1 MTKKYRFLLMLCMGA
16 MLLPALCCAETPAM
30 SAAMPLPEG
39 SILPWWGWCGLLFV
53 TTFLIGIVAVIGGV
67 GGGVLFVPIV
77 GGFFPFHLDF
87 VRGAGL
93 FLALACALSSGPS
106 LLRSGM
112 ANLRLVMPLALVAS
126 MSSIFG
132 AIIGLALPEKVI
144 ETALGLT
151 IIAIAVLMFLA
162 KRADFPVV
170 EKQDRLARMLDISGL
185 YHDPSLGRDVA
196 WQVHRTPLG
205 LVLFAM
211 IGILGGMFGLGAGW
225 ANVPVLNLVMG
236 TPLKVAAASSG
247 FLISIANTSA
257 TWVYLNNGAVM
268 AVITVPAVIGIML
281 GAKIGQRLLLRVH
294 AATVKKVVVTM
305 LFLAGLRAF
314 LKGTGLWS

>member
-1 MTKKYRFLLMLCMGA
+1 MIKRLLLIGGMVLG
-16 MLLPALCCAETPAM
+16 LLPVVMAAGGTELPVDAL
-30 SAAMPLPEG
+30 AASGM
-39 SILPWWGWCGLLFV
+39 PWWGWCLLLFI

-77 GGFFPFHLDF
+77 SGFFPFHLDF

-93 FLALACALSSGPS
+93 LLALACALSSGPG
-106 LLRSGM
+106 LLHSGM

-126 MSSIFG
+126 SSSIIG
-132 AIIGLALPEKVI
+132 SMIGLALPENVVEI
-144 ETALGLT
+144 TLGLT
-151 IIAIAVLMFLA
+151 IMAISGLMFFT
-162 KRADFPVV
+162 KRMDFPVV
-170 EKQDRLARMLDISGL
+170 KQQDRMARWLDVSGI
-185 YHDPSLGRDVA
+185 YHDPSLGSDVE

-205 LVLFAM
+205 MVLFFF

-257 TWVYLNNGAVM
+257 TWVYLNNGAVL
-268 AVITVPAVIGIML
+268 AVITVPSVMGIML
-281 GAKIGQRLLLRVH
+281 GAKIGQRLLKRIR
-294 AATVKKVVVTM
+294 AANVKRVVVIM
-305 LFLAGLRAF
+305 LLLAGLRAF
-314 LKGTGLWS
+314 LKGTGLWV

>member
-1 MTKKYRFLLMLCMGA
+1 MHVFRVSMIMLTGS
-16 MLLPALCCAETPAM
+16 LLPAVLNAAEAASEASVAVPPGTAM
-30 SAAMPLPEG
+30 
-39 SILPWWGWCGLLFV
+39 PWWGWCLLLFA
-53 TTFLIGIVAVIGGV
+53 TTFLIGIVAVVGGV

-93 FLALACALSSGPS
+93 MLALACALSSGPG
-106 LLRSGM
+106 LLQSGM

-126 MSSIFG
+126 IASIAG
-132 AIIGLALPEKVI
+132 AMLGMALPENVV

-151 IIAIAVLMFLA
+151 VMAISALMFLA
-162 KRADFPVV
+162 RRSDFPVV
-170 EKQDRLARMLDISGL
+170 DKQDRLARFLDISGV
-185 YHDPSLGRDVA
+185 YHDPTLDRDVE

-205 LVLFAM
+205 LVLFFG

-236 TPLKVAAASSG
+236 APLKVAAASSG

-257 TWVYLNNGAVM
+257 AWVYLNNGAVL
-268 AVITVPAVIGIML
+268 AVVTVPSVMGIML
-281 GAKIGQRLLLRVH
+281 SAKIGQRLLKRFH
-294 AATVKKVVVTM
+294 AATVKKIVVVM
-305 LFLAGLRAF
+305 LLLAGLRAF
-314 LKGTGLWS
+314 LKGTGFWA